1 MIPRQIATYRIREYL
16 IESFAMF
23 IIHNSNESNLQ
34 QMCKQFISPWG
45 FRWDGCSFE
54 TRFFLNRAYDNPEF

>member
-23 IIHNSNESNLQ
+23 IIHNNNESNLQ
-34 QMCKQFISPWG
+34 QMCRQINIEPDIIVMGLQQYQSIILLALMTKS
-45 FRWDGCSFE
+45 
-54 TRFFLNRAYDNPEF
+54 